1 MPLPPIVVFDL
12 DGTLAETAPDLIATL
27 NVVLRREGM
36 TELPLEQAR
45 DMIGAGAKALIQRAF
60 DVAGKDLPSAHL
72 DSLFVQF
79 LDYYRDHIA
88 DLTELFPGVTAA
100 LDHLKKDG
108 FCLAVCT
115 NKLEEHA
122 RLLLEKLGILDRFAA
137 LAGKDTFVFSKP
149 DPRHLLETIRRAGGD
164 PSRAIMVGD
173 SRTDIDTAKAAGIP
187 VIGVPFGYTDVP
199 IHALGADVVVEHF
212 DDLVVAVRFLLTTP
226 A

>member
-27 NVVLRREGM
+27 NVILRREKM
-36 TELPLEQAR
+36 AELPLEKAR

-60 DVAGKDLPSAHL
+60 DVAGRDLSSDRL
-72 DSLFVQF
+72 DALFVQY
-79 LDYYRDHIA
+79 LDHYRDHIA
-88 DLTELFPGVTAA
+88 DLTELFPGVIQA
-100 LDHLKKDG
+100 LDALEKDG

-122 RLLLEKLGILDRFAA
+122 RLLLEKLGVMHRFVA
-137 LAGKDTFVFSKP
+137 LTGKDTFAFSKP
-149 DPRHLLETIRRAGGD
+149 DPRHLLETIRLAGADPLRAV
-164 PSRAIMVGD
+164 MVGD

-187 VIGVPFGYTDVP
+187 VIGVPFGYTDIP
-199 IHALGADVVVEHF
+199 IHDLGADVVIEHF
-212 DDLVVAVRFLLTTP
+212 DDLVMAVRAFLTAP